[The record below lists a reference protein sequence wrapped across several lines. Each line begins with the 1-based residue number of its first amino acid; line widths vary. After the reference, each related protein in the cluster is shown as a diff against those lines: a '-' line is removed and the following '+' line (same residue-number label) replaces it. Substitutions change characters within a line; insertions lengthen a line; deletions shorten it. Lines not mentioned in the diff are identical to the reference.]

1 MYAII
6 EDEHGDELMRYT
18 LAPDDIMDADFYAH
32 AYAGSDNEIEECRYG
47 GDFDVVFRD
56 DLDNPVKCWNRTS
69 YAFMG
74 V

>member
-6 EDEHGDELMRYT
+6 EDDNGNELMQYT
-18 LAPDDIMDADFYAH
+18 LAPDDIMDADFYAQ
-32 AYAGSDNEIEECRYG
+32 AYAGDYEIEECRGG

-74 V
+74 I